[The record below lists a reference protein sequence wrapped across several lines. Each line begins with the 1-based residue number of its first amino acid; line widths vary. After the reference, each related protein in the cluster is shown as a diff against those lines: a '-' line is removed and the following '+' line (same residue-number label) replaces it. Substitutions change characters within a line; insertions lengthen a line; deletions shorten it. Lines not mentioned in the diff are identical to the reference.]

1 MFKAKN
7 LAVSGYKHLSSFYKY
22 IFKSPNT
29 IAVQKHTFITT
40 YICETQLS
48 SSQGHIEADQLDYYE
63 DQGQTYHNIIDYVK
77 STLLVLFL
85 LLYPALRYMAKS
97 SLAI

>member
-1 MFKAKN
+1 M
-7 LAVSGYKHLSSFYKY
+7 
-22 IFKSPNT
+22 T
-29 IAVQKHTFITT
+29 
-40 YICETQLS
+40 
-48 SSQGHIEADQLDYYE
+48 SQGHIEADQLDYYE
-63 DQGQTYHNIIDYVK
+63 DQGQTYHNITDYVK